1 MYEWIATYDDGKTFR
16 QFGLDGKEYG
26 TNKIPNRHRV
36 RKFQLLADKSPIFSM
51 DLKENDILIYRRR
64 TIMRTLG
71 GIGDPRDMGR
81 VFNDIL
87 FIIGKRG
94 EKEVYH
100 YIKPVY
106 HFIRNGE
113 QLSEIKTHEIETRT
127 THDLTLMD
135 CELCTPSQN

>member
-1 MYEWIATYDDGKTFR
+1 
-16 QFGLDGKEYG
+16 
-26 TNKIPNRHRV
+26 
-36 RKFQLLADKSPIFSM
+36 
-51 DLKENDILIYRRR
+51 
-64 TIMRTLG
+64 MRTLG

-106 HFIRNGE
+106 HVIRNGE
-113 QLSEIKTHEIETRT
+113 QLEEIRTHEIETRT

-135 CELCTPSQN
+135 CEKKELCTPSQN